1 MAQKRKR
8 PNNRNGG
15 RRRYSGTRQNGGDQE
30 RALSVSS
37 IAAETMRT
45 TADRVAEN
53 TMAAA
58 DIMHEQTEQLVVDL
72 CRQSDLMAR
81 QVENFFG
88 RWVKL
93 VTLPTQMTRE
103 AAAKIE
109 EVREEQRAA

>member
-8 PNNRNGG
+8 TNKRNGG
-15 RRRYSGTRQNGGDQE
+15 GRRYSGTRQNGGDQE
-30 RALSVSS
+30 RALSS

-58 DIMHEQTEQLVVDL
+58 DIVHEQTEQLVVDL

-93 VTLPTQMTRE
+93 VTLPTQMTRK

-109 EVREEQRAA
+109 EAREEPRAA